1 VPEASHVLLAMGLS
15 EQDARGAL
23 RITLGHTTTDA
34 DVDAFLAV
42 LPDAAVRAGAA
53 GMASREPLLGR

>member
-1 VPEASHVLLAMGLS
+1 MGLS

-34 DVDAFLAV
+34 DVDAFLAA
-42 LPDAAVRAGAA
+42 LPDAVARAGAA
-53 GMASREPLLGR
+53 GMASREPILGR